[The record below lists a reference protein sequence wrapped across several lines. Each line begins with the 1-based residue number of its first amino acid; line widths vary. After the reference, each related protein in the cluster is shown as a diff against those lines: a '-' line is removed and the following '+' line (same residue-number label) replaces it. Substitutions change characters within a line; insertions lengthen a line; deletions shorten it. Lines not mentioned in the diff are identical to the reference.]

1 MIASSSMIRRRGK
14 PRAYPWKAMWPLNS
28 PAPLTKAEIL
38 EIMRLESK
46 LKELRELDEELESAY
61 HDRQDYIQS

>member
-1 MIASSSMIRRRGK
+1 
-14 PRAYPWKAMWPLNS
+14 MWPLNS

-46 LKELRELDEELESAY
+46 LKELRELDEELESTY
-61 HDRQDYIQS
+61 HD